1 MWSLLVACS
10 ASIPE
15 PPPAPA
21 PAPGDAAPTVQTLLG
36 EAKGIHFLGD
46 WTSAPCGGRG
56 YARNLRFE
64 EDGTYAGV
72 DLVSPCPPD
81 VACAWSG
88 LLGFTGVWKQ
98 EGEKLHLREIGG
110 GVEQGAAHPTE
121 FTANVE
127 GQLLENGCV
136 YTVGLTVPA
145 GYTEERV
152 RPKVP
157 TK

>member
-1 MWSLLVACS
+1 MWLLLIGCS
-10 ASIPE
+10 ASVPE
-15 PPPAPA
+15 APPVPPPDDGAPK
-21 PAPGDAAPTVQTLLG
+21 VQTLLG

-46 WTSAPCGGRG
+46 WTGAACGGRG

-72 DLVSPCPPD
+72 DLVSPCPPGASC
-81 VACAWSG
+81 VWSG
-88 LLGFTGVWKQ
+88 LVGFTGVWKQ

-110 GVEQGAAHPTE
+110 GADQGAAHPTE
-121 FTANVE
+121 VTANE
-127 GQLLENGCV
+127 AGQLVENGCI
-136 YTVGLTVPA
+136 YTLGLTIPE
-145 GYTEERV
+145 GYTEDRV